1 MEKLTKIT
9 MTSLRITREY
19 DNVYHLVDLFESTEP
34 SLLKEFESMA
44 DKKFL
49 ELNVKAGRKYITI
62 TAYSNIYNYS
72 EFCDILNKGIEKIL
86 KHNIIMLKTGY
97 TAVVKFCEIL

>member
-19 DNVYHLVDLFESTEP
+19 DNMYHLVDLFESTEP
-34 SLLKEFESMA
+34 SLLKEFESLA
-44 DKKFL
+44 NRKFL
-49 ELNVKAGRKYITI
+49 ELNIKTGRKYVVI

-72 EFCDILNKGIEKIL
+72 EFCDRLNKGIENIL
-86 KHNIIMLKTGY
+86 RYNSFMLKNGQT
-97 TAVVKFCEIL
+97 TVALA